1 MTVFGFVSMIPSI
14 TVEQTSFSLLLI
26 SRRSIYRNGRRYN
39 TRGVDMFGHVANFV
53 ETEQIVL
60 QNNGLIS
67 SFVQVPFSFSY
78 NHSQIRGSIPLE
90 WSQTPTLKYSP
101 SIRVFGVLL
110 FFLLTPSHRV

>member
-1 MTVFGFVSMIPSI
+1 MTIFGFVSIIPSI

-67 SFVQVPFSFSY
+67 SFVQVPFSFSIKSLADPRE
-78 NHSQIRGSIPLE
+78 HSSGVEPDPHTEILPIDPCFRS
-90 WSQTPTLKYSP
+90 TP
-101 SIRVFGVLL
+101 FL
-110 FFLLTPSHRV
+110 FVPSHRV

>member
-1 MTVFGFVSMIPSI
+1 MTIFGFVSIIPSI

-78 NHSQIRGSIPLE
+78 SHSQIRGSIPLE